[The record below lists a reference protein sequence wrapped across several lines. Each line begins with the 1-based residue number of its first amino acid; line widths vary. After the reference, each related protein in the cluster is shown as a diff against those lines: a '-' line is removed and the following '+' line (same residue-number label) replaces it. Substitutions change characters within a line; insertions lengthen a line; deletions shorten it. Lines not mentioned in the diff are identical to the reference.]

1 MAVFARLENPAA
13 WAHKGLCPS
22 LPEKTHMTITIRP
35 AAENDIPALDA
46 FARGMGQTH
55 EAGYFARCLGEQDEG
70 RRQFFLALDADS
82 GAIAGYVQLN
92 AQPLYAPFRRLGLPE
107 IQDLNVLPDYRRRG
121 IGEKLVDHC
130 EAEARASGKT
140 AVAISVGL
148 YASYGAAQRLYVRK
162 GYVPD
167 GAGIAYDDEPVRL
180 GEMRPIDDNLTLKL
194 TKDLPVR

>member
-1 MAVFARLENPAA
+1 
-13 WAHKGLCPS
+13 
-22 LPEKTHMTITIRP
+22 MTIEIRL
-35 AAENDIPALDA
+35 ATENDIPALDA

-55 EAGYFARCLGEQDEG
+55 EAGYFARCLGEQAEG
-70 RRQFFLALDADS
+70 RRRFFLALED

-121 IGEKLVDHC
+121 IGAQLVDHC
-130 EAEARASGKT
+130 EADARAQGK
-140 AVAISVGL
+140 AEVAISVGL

-167 GAGIAYDDEPVRL
+167 GGGIAYDDEPVRA

-194 TKDLPVR
+194 TKKLPPA

>member
-1 MAVFARLENPAA
+1 
-13 WAHKGLCPS
+13 
-22 LPEKTHMTITIRP
+22 MTITIRL
-35 AAENDIPALDA
+35 AADQDIPALDA

-55 EAGYFARCLGEQDEG
+55 EAGYFARCLGEQEEG
-70 RRQFFLALDADS
+70 RRHFYLAVDS
-82 GAIAGYVQLN
+82 EKGAIAGYVQLN
-92 AQPLYAPFRRLGLPE
+92 AQPLYPPFRRLGLPE

-121 IGEKLVDHC
+121 IGEQLVDHC
-130 EAEARASGKT
+130 EAQARAAGKT

-167 GAGIAYDDEPVRL
+167 GAGIAYDDAPVRA

-194 TKDLPVR
+194 TKDLAAAK